1 MPADLRAA
9 VPDAPAAPPGG
20 AEPILEVQHLSKVF
34 GGLTAVNDVS
44 FRLAPGEILGLIGPN
59 GAGKTTLFNVI
70 SGYYAPTR
78 GRVLFQGQDVSGR
91 PPYAL
96 ARRGIGRTFQVVK
109 PFAGLTVLENVVI
122 ASFLRHPRRAQAE
135 AQAWRVL
142 ETTGLADR
150 AHLPAASLTLAGRK
164 RLENGKAQALEPS
177 FLLLDEV
184 VAGLN
189 PTETDRTME
198 LILGLR
204 ADGIS
209 ILIVE
214 HIMRVI
220 MGISD
225 RLVVL
230 NFGQKIAEGAPRD
243 VARNPSVVQAYLGK
257 EQE

>member
-1 MPADLRAA
+1 M
-9 VPDAPAAPPGG
+9 
-20 AEPILEVQHLSKVF
+20 AEPILRVERVSKAF

-44 FRLAPGEILGLIGPN
+44 FEMNRGEILGLIGPN

-70 SGYYAPTR
+70 SGYYRPTH
-78 GRVLFQGQDVSGR
+78 GRVFFNGR
-91 PPYAL
+91 DISHKPPYYL
-96 ARRGIGRTFQVVK
+96 AARGIGRTFQVVK
-109 PFAGLTVLENVVI
+109 PFAGLTVLENITI
-122 ASFLRHPRRAQAE
+122 ASFLKHPRRAQAE
-135 AQAWRVL
+135 AHAWKVL
-142 ETTGLADR
+142 EFTGLADR
-150 AHLPAASLTLAGRK
+150 AKIQAASLTLAGRK
-164 RLENGKAQALEPS
+164 RLEISKALALEPT

-189 PTETDRTME
+189 PTEADRTIE
-198 LILGLR
+198 LILKVR
-204 ADGIS
+204 DQGIT

-230 NFGQKIAEGAPRD
+230 NFGMKIAEGSPAQ
-243 VARNPSVVQAYLGK
+243 VAADPGVIKAYLGE

>member
-164 RLENGKAQALEPS
+164 RLEIGKALALEPS

-198 LILGLR
+198 LILNLR
-204 ADGIS
+204 ASGIS

>member
-1 MPADLRAA
+1 
-9 VPDAPAAPPGG
+9 
-20 AEPILEVQHLSKVF
+20 
-34 GGLTAVNDVS
+34 
-44 FRLAPGEILGLIGPN
+44 
-59 GAGKTTLFNVI
+59 
-70 SGYYAPTR
+70 
-78 GRVLFQGQDVSGR
+78 VLFQGQDVSGR

-164 RLENGKAQALEPS
+164 RLEIGKALALEPS

-230 NFGQKIAEGAPRD
+230 NFGQKIAEGAPGD

>member
-1 MPADLRAA
+1 M
-9 VPDAPAAPPGG
+9 
-20 AEPILEVQHLSKVF
+20 AEPILKVNAVSKCF
-34 GGLTAVNDVS
+34 GGLTAVDDVS
-44 FRLAPGEILGLIGPN
+44 FQVQPGEIVGLIGPN

-78 GRVLFQGQDVSGR
+78 GTVQFRGADIGGK
-91 PPYAL
+91 PPYHL
-96 ARRGIGRTFQVVK
+96 AGVGIGRTFQVVK

-122 ASFLRHPRRAQAE
+122 ASFLRHPRRADAE
-135 AQAWRVL
+135 KHAWQVL

-150 AHLPAASLTLAGRK
+150 ANISAAGLTLAGRK
-164 RLENGKAQALEPS
+164 RLEIGKALALEPS

-189 PTETDRTME
+189 PTEADKTVE
-198 LILGLR
+198 LILKLKSEGLT
-204 ADGIS
+204 

-220 MGISD
+220 MNISD

-230 NFGQKIAEGAPRD
+230 NFGKKIAEGVPGEVSRD
-243 VARNPSVVQAYLGK
+243 PQVIQAYLG
-257 EQE
+257 EAPA